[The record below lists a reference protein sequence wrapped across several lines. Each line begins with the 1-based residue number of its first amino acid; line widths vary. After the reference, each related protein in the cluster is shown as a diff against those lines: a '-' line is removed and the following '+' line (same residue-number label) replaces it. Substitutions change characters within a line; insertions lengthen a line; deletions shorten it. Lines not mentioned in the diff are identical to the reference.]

1 MRLFWRLLPLVGLAV
16 LAVQIAIWIPAML
29 AHAPNPVDTVD
40 ICWRAAVRLARGG
53 SAYEL
58 CPRPGTEI
66 LTCFLYPPPFAVL
79 LRPLGRLDEAT
90 FTAVAC
96 AFALGGFWLYAS
108 GLARLATGRAHPAAA
123 LVAGAILAL
132 TPGARYVFVDGGV
145 DLAVWGLVSW
155 ALAVEAAL
163 PLLVLVAA
171 LKLWPIVPLAVLLAR
186 RPRRLVGAGAAALVI
201 AAVTLGVLGVRAF
214 ADWVHLAGPTLAAGS
229 LGPANV
235 SLFML
240 PARLGFPLPRAAASI
255 APIAAGA
262 LVAVACRRQPARLQ
276 AVIAGVAALLCG
288 PICWWR
294 YAPVL
299 LMPAALVIAMRAS
312 RAAGESAPRSAGA
325 STGRA

>member
-1 MRLFWRLLPLVGLAV
+1 M
-16 LAVQIAIWIPAML
+16 
-29 AHAPNPVDTVD
+29 
-40 ICWRAAVRLARGG
+40 
-53 SAYEL
+53 
-58 CPRPGTEI
+58 
-66 LTCFLYPPPFAVL
+66 
-79 LRPLGRLDEAT
+79 
-90 FTAVAC
+90 
-96 AFALGGFWLYAS
+96 
-108 GLARLATGRAHPAAA
+108 
-123 LVAGAILAL
+123 AGAILAL

-155 ALAVEAAL
+155 GLAVEAAL
-163 PLLVLVAA
+163 PFLVLAAA
-171 LKLWPIVPLAVLLAR
+171 LKLWPIVPLAVLVAR
-186 RPRRLVGAGAAALVI
+186 RPRRPRRLLGAGATALVI
-201 AAVTLGVLGVRAF
+201 AAVTVGVLGARAL

-240 PARLGFPLPRAAASI
+240 PARLGFPLPRAAASV

-299 LMPAALVIAMRAS
+299 LMPAAIVIAMRAS
-312 RAAGESAPRSAGA
+312 RAGGGSAPRSAGA
-325 STGRA
+325 ST

>member
-1 MRLFWRLLPLVGLAV
+1 MKLFWRLVPLVGLAV
-16 LAVQIAIWIPAML
+16 LAVQIAIWIPAMR

-58 CPRPGTEI
+58 CPRPGIEI

-79 LRPLGRLDEAT
+79 LRPLGRLDEAG

-108 GLARLATGRAHPAAA
+108 GLARLATGRARPAAV
-123 LVAGAILAL
+123 LVAGAVLAL

-155 ALAVEAAL
+155 GLAVDAAL
-163 PLLVLVAA
+163 PLLVLAAA
-171 LKLWPIVPLAVLLAR
+171 LKLWPIVPLAVMVAR
-186 RPRRLVGAGAAALVI
+186 RPRRLVDVGAGATALAI
-201 AAVTLGVLGVRAF
+201 AAVTVGVLGARAL

-229 LGPANV
+229 LGPDNV

-240 PARLGFPLPRAAASI
+240 PARLGFPLPRAAASV

-262 LVAVACRRQPARLQ
+262 LVAIACRRQPARLQ
-276 AVIAGVAALLCG
+276 AVMAGVAALLCG

-299 LMPAALVIAMRAS
+299 LMPAAIVIAMRAS
-312 RAAGESAPRSAGA
+312 RAGGESAPRSAGA
-325 STGRA
+325 ST